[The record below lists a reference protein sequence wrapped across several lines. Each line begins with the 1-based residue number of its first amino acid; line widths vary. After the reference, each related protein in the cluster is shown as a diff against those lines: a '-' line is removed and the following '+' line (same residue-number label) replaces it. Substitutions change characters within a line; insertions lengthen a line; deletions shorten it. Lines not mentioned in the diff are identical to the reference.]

1 MAAPGTAMSSSSAMS
16 NTKDGQQH
24 TLRVYE
30 LETTVTQL
38 REANAQTQRTT
49 ERLERDHQR
58 TLDEL
63 ESLHGA
69 HSRLEARLFEGEAEL
84 ATANASLE
92 RLQRANTALT
102 ASLERKDAALDR
114 ERDAWQRKE
123 AELRDE
129 LAAAKRRAVIGRRQT
144 VSTTTHARTGSA
156 SFAHGVPASNASD
169 TADAMQNQIRLLTH
183 RLRDADARA
192 QEATE
197 QAARFQADAEHAAAA
212 LDSSQRRTEKLE
224 LAAQQLGELNESLR
238 EDNES
243 YQMLL
248 QMSTIKGGLSFA
260 NHPRA
265 SLDSRASSG
274 PHPASPAPAEAREPP
289 ADAGALDLA
298 SELGQVLSPLSSN
311 SSIDDATQTR
321 IAALEEQATLLREDL
336 RKTKYERRHL
346 SEENKALSLYV
357 NKILARILSSADGLE
372 AVLSHDFDSVAP
384 AKKTATPSS
393 SFALPAARP
402 ATAKHVRHSSARL
415 IRNPPQPRSQP
426 PKQQPPPPP
435 PPPPASL
442 ALFSEPGTG
451 DGITSVFIPPSSPA
465 TLRTNK
471 QLPAS
476 PQSPPPFSRRVR
488 SATVSAGAMP
498 AHTREDEASGA
509 GSATV
514 GPAAGGSWWKR
525 MSMRLGT
532 GWNAPDTAQQPE
544 S

>member
-1 MAAPGTAMSSSSAMS
+1 MP
-16 NTKDGQQH
+16 NTEDGQKH

-30 LETTVTQL
+30 LETAVTQL
-38 REANAQTQRTT
+38 REANAQAQRTT

-63 ESLHGA
+63 EALHST
-69 HSRLEARLFEGEAEL
+69 HSRLEARLFESEAEL
-84 ATANASLE
+84 TTASASLE
-92 RLQRANTALT
+92 RMQRANTALT
-102 ASLERKDAALDR
+102 ASIERKDAALDR
-114 ERDAWQRKE
+114 ERDAWQRSE

-129 LAAAKRRAVIGRRQT
+129 LTAAKRRATIGRRQT

-156 SFAHGVPASNASD
+156 SFAHGVPAANASS
-169 TADAMQNQIRLLTH
+169 TADVMQNQIRLLTH

-192 QEATE
+192 QEAAE

-212 LDSSQRRTEKLE
+212 LDSSQRSTEKLE

-265 SLDSRASSG
+265 SFDSRASSG
-274 PHPASPAPAEAREPP
+274 PLSGSPAPPEAREPS

-298 SELGQVLSPLSSN
+298 SELGHALSPLSSS
-311 SSIDDATQTR
+311 SSIEDATQAR
-321 IAALEEQATLLREDL
+321 IASLEEQATLLREDL

-372 AVLSHDFDSVAP
+372 AVLSHDFESLSP
-384 AKKTATPSS
+384 AKQTAAPSPSS
-393 SFALPAARP
+393 ALPAVRP
-402 ATAKHVRHSSARL
+402 TATKHVRHSSARL
-415 IRNPPQPRSQP
+415 IRNPPQPRPQP
-426 PKQQPPPPP
+426 PKQKQQLPPPV
-435 PPPPASL
+435 SL

-488 SATVSAGAMP
+488 SATVSAGSMP
-498 AHTREDEASGA
+498 AHPREDESSGV

-514 GPAAGGSWWKR
+514 GFAAGGSWWKR
-525 MSMRLGT
+525 MSTRLGT